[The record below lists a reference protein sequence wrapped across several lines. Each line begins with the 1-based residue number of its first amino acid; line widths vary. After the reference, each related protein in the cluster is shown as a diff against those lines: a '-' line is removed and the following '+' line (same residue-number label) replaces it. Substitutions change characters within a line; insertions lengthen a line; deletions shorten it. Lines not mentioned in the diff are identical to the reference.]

1 MINNILSYISSIKN
15 NIKTLNKLYIY
26 FYTINKNKNR
36 EKTNRNSF
44 MNLKKKKNIYILY
57 ILYYKNN
64 N

>member
-44 MNLKKKKNIYILY
+44 MNLKKKKNHIYIIY
-57 ILYYKNN
+57 SIL
-64 N
+64 